1 MNGVPAYERLARR
14 AVLDLEPYAWEAS
27 SDEIARRHGLRRGDV
42 LRFDL
47 NTSPFL
53 PAGWAA
59 ALDRAELETQPNEYF
74 DTAYAELSRA
84 IASYGGVAPE
94 QLVIGAGADE
104 MLDVIA
110 KTFLD
115 NGDSAVI
122 STPTY
127 SMYAI
132 AAGLMGAIVREVPL
146 GPGFAP
152 DVEGLLSAAAGAKL
166 LFHCNPNSPTGNLTA
181 PVEFERLVTR
191 APCMVVVD
199 EAYAEFSGWSAL
211 PLLERYPHLIVV
223 RTLSKAFAMA
233 GLRLGY
239 GVARPEVAALLN
251 RVRPPNSVS
260 ALTAQ
265 IGAAALRDPAAMR
278 AHVEALVA
286 AREPFAAGLTAAG
299 ARVYPSVTNFLLTDW
314 GSPARARSV
323 YERLERR
330 GIVVRNFADHRLIPG
345 HLRITVRAPEQ
356 NARLLG
362 ALHD

>member
-1 MNGVPAYERLARR
+1 MHERMARR

-27 SDEIARRHGLRRGDV
+27 SAAIAQRHGLRVADV

-53 PAGWAA
+53 PGAWAA
-59 ALDRAELETQPNEYF
+59 SLDRAGVETRPNEYF
-74 DTAYAELSRA
+74 DTAYAELAAA
-84 IASYGGVAPE
+84 IVWYLGVASE

-104 MLDVIA
+104 VLDVIA

-115 NGDSAVI
+115 NGDAAVI
-122 STPTY
+122 AAPTY

-132 AAGLMGAIVREVPL
+132 AARLMGAEVRAVAL
-146 GPGFAP
+146 GPDFAP
-152 DVEGLLSAAAGAKL
+152 DIEGLLAAAAGAKL

-181 PVEFERLVTR
+181 PDEFERLLAN

-199 EAYAEFSGWSAL
+199 EAYAEYSGWSAI
-211 PLLERYPHLIVV
+211 PFLERYPNLIVV

-233 GLRLGY
+233 GLRLGF

-260 ALTAQ
+260 ALTSR
-265 IGAAALRDPAAMR
+265 IGAAALRAPEIMR
-278 AHVEALVA
+278 QQVA
-286 AREPFAAGLTAAG
+286 AIGAARAPFAAGLAAAG

-314 GSPARARSV
+314 GEPARARAA

-330 GIVVRNFADHRLIPG
+330 GLVVRNFADHPLIPG
-345 HLRITVRAPEQ
+345 HLRVTVRTPEQ
-356 NARLLG
+356 NARLLD
-362 ALHD
+362 ALRD

>member
-1 MNGVPAYERLARR
+1 MHKRMARQ

-27 SDEIARRHGLRRGDV
+27 SEAIAQRHGLRVDDV

-53 PAGWAA
+53 PEAWAA
-59 ALDRAELETQPNEYF
+59 SLDRAKVETRPNEYF
-74 DTAYAELSRA
+74 DTAYAELATA
-84 IASYGGVAPE
+84 IVSYLGVASE

-104 MLDVIA
+104 VLDVIA

-115 NGDSAVI
+115 NGDVAVI
-122 STPTY
+122 ATPTY

-132 AAGLMGAIVREVPL
+132 AARLMGAEVRAVSL
-146 GPGFAP
+146 RTGFAS
-152 DVEGLLSAAAGAKL
+152 DIDGLLAAAADAKV
-166 LFHCNPNSPTGNLTA
+166 LFHCNPNSPTGNLT
-181 PVEFERLVTR
+181 PPGEFERLVAN

-199 EAYAEFSGWSAL
+199 EAYAEYTGWSAI
-211 PLLERYPHLIVV
+211 PLLERYPNLIVV

-260 ALTAQ
+260 ALTAS
-265 IGAAALRDPAAMR
+265 IGAAALRDPGPMR
-278 AHVEALVA
+278 AQVDAIVA
-286 AREPFAAGLTAAG
+286 ARAPFAAGLTAAG
-299 ARVYPSVTNFLLTDW
+299 ARVYPSATNFLLTEW
-314 GSPARARSV
+314 GEPAHARAV

-330 GIVVRNFADHRLIPG
+330 GMVVRNFANHPLIPG
-345 HLRITVRAPEQ
+345 TLRVTVRTPEQ
-356 NARLLG
+356 NARLLD
-362 ALHD
+362 ALRE